1 MKKEQYLRLRIG
13 YYQEAKEA
21 NNKMIRLREVFSDEV
36 THSEKLKSELD
47 TISHSLSKMVF
58 EIAKMEQDVLSL
70 KNECKSSPV
79 LDDQLCKAKD
89 EMLRLKTTGKDLA
102 MTMRKNGM
110 TSMTKMIDEWISY
123 CNVVSKQIR

>member
-1 MKKEQYLRLRIG
+1 MKKEQYLQLRMG

-21 NNKMIRLREVFSDEV
+21 NNTMIRLREVFSDEIK
-36 THSEKLKSELD
+36 HSEKLKSEQD
-47 TISHSLSKMVF
+47 TISQSLSKMVF
-58 EIAKMEQDVLSL
+58 DIAKIEKDVLSL
-70 KNECKSSPV
+70 KNECESSPI
-79 LDDQLCKAKD
+79 LDDQLRKAKD

-123 CNVVSKQIR
+123 CKVVSKQIR

>member
-79 LDDQLCKAKD
+79 LDDQLCKVKD